1 MITRF
6 ESLPEC
12 QFGLDGGAMFGIVPK
27 PLWERS
33 NPADDANRIEMTT
46 RCLYLET
53 ADRRVLVDTGM
64 GDKWTEK
71 EAQIYAVARPDG
83 SLRTQLGAIGV
94 DPDTITDVV
103 LTHLHFD
110 HAGGLTTRDA
120 SGELHATFPDATHH
134 VQRENWV
141 WAHHPSR
148 RDAGSYRRENFSLL
162 GGPGG
167 PSLELHDGVT
177 TLFDAIELIP
187 CHGHTPGMQILKF
200 DVDGQTVVYLAD
212 LIPTLGHLQLAWV
225 MGYDL
230 HPLVTVREKH
240 EVLENAIRND
250 WTLAVEHDP
259 HHGFA
264 RIERAGVDR
273 YRVAA
278 RSATL
283 DTLDRSTSD

>member
-6 ESLPEC
+6 EALPEC
-12 QFGLDGGAMFGIVPK
+12 RFGLDGGAMFGIVPK
-27 PLWERS
+27 PLWQRS
-33 NPADDANRIEMTT
+33 NPADDANRIAMTT
-46 RCLYLET
+46 RCLYLECG
-53 ADRRVLVDTGM
+53 AHRVLVDTGM
-64 GDKWTEK
+64 GDKWSEK
-71 EAQIYAVARPDG
+71 ERSIYAVERPAG
-83 SLRTQLGAIGV
+83 PLRAQLAAIGV

-110 HAGGLTTRDA
+110 HAGGLTEVGA
-120 SGELHATFPDATHH
+120 EGAMVATFPEATHH

-148 RDAGSYRRENFSLL
+148 RDAGSYRRENFALL
-162 GGPGG
+162 GAPDGPD
-167 PSLELHDGVT
+167 LVLHDGVT

-200 DVDGQTVVYLAD
+200 DVGGQTVVYLAD

-250 WTLAVEHDP
+250 WVLAVEHDP
-259 HHGFA
+259 DHGFA
-264 RIERAGVDR
+264 RIERAGVEK

-278 RSATL
+278 RSADLAGL
-283 DTLDRSTSD
+283 DGPTAD